1 MADTPISD
9 PTSRAHALARS
20 QLQRPRTYRIV
31 RVLAVVALHAWL
43 RLQVTGLQNIPA
55 EGAVIVAPNHKSLLD
70 AFVIGIVTRRHVR
83 YMAKVELFRGP
94 LGWLFV
100 RLGAF
105 PVRRGESDAE
115 ALQTART
122 ILSGGGL
129 VVMFPEGT
137 RVEEPDA
144 LGSPH
149 HGAGR
154 LALETAAPIV
164 PAAIT
169 GTSRL
174 RRAPLPKL
182 RRVQLTFLPAIEPD
196 PSAGPDAATVL
207 IDDRVWP
214 AVREEYGRLR
224 AHRGLIAAAVT
235 ALGIGGGVLARRGL
249 DRSRPP
255 RLLGIVEP
263 RKVRRRSARRRWRT
277 RVASLAGRARR
288 RLPGAGR

>member
-1 MADTPISD
+1 MTDKPTSD

-31 RVLAVVALHAWL
+31 RVLAVAALHFWL
-43 RLQVTGLQNIPA
+43 RLRVTGLQNIPE

-70 AFVIGIVTRRHVR
+70 AFVIGIATRRHVR
-83 YMAKVELFRGP
+83 YMAKSELFRGP
-94 LGWLFV
+94 LGWLFL

-105 PVRRGESDAE
+105 PVRRGESDAQ
-115 ALQTART
+115 ALETARA
-122 ILSGGGL
+122 ILAGGGL

-182 RRVQLTFLPAIEPD
+182 RRVQLAFLPGIAAD
-196 PSAGPDAATVL
+196 PAGGPEAATLL

-214 AVREEYGRLR
+214 AVTEEYGRLR
-224 AHRGLIAAAVT
+224 ARTGLIAAAVA
-235 ALGIGGGVLARRGL
+235 ALGIGGGVLARRQL
-249 DRSRPP
+249 ERSRPP
-255 RLLGIVEP
+255 RLLGVVEP
-263 RKVRRRSARRRWRT
+263 RKLRRRSARRRWRE
-277 RVASLAGRARR
+277 RVASIAGRARR
-288 RLPGAGR
+288 RLPGSGR